1 MSRKMAEPK
10 TEIGAE
16 IRAARLRKGLKQREL
31 ADITGVSV
39 TTIYRL
45 EAGISAPR
53 KSVINAIRAALA
65 EDCKTAEPDPFGC
78 RDEILR
84 FFAAAEDLIRALK
97 NRP

>member
-1 MSRKMAEPK
+1 MSRMKQTTTK
-10 TEIGAE
+10 IGAE

-39 TTIYRL
+39 TTIWRL

-53 KSVINAIRAALA
+53 KAVISAIRAALA
-65 EDCKTAEPDPFGC
+65 EECKTAEPDPFGC

>member
-1 MSRKMAEPK
+1 MSRKMVEPK

-16 IRAARLRKGLKQREL
+16 IRAARLRNRLKQQEL
-31 ADITGVSV
+31 ADMVGMSLTAIN
-39 TTIYRL
+39 RL
-45 EAGISAPR
+45 ETGESVPR
-53 KSVINAIRAALA
+53 KATIDAIRAALA

-84 FFAAAEDLIRALK
+84 FFSAAEDLIRALK